1 MEFMNNQNRLRICI
15 MQNSQTVFLKK
26 QESGCVKCT
35 TAFLFFVSVLPSH
48 FFSIIIF
55 SNFR

>member
-26 QESGCVKCT
+26 QESGCAYCT

-48 FFSIIIF
+48 FSQ
-55 SNFR
+55 